1 MIGVGVTFS
10 IPRGAGSLDNVTLA
24 EILCR
29 CRCETERMANGAV
42 ETVEIV
48 EVGPRDGLQNE
59 ATLLSAADKLE
70 LIRRAIEAG
79 ARRIEATSF
88 VNPRLVPQMA
98 DAESVMAGVRA
109 PGFLP
114 DGVRAG
120 DVRYIGLVL
129 NLRGLDRALAA
140 GVDEVNVVVV
150 ASETFSRR
158 NQGVGIAEMLDSA
171 DHILAR
177 AKTAGVGTSVVIS
190 TAFGCPFEGEV
201 PPEQVLEIAARCLAA
216 GPDEVAIA
224 DTIGVGVPPQVRR
237 LVAGL
242 RDLPGG
248 ADVTLRAHFH
258 NTRNTGYANAL
269 AAVEAGVAVLDS
281 SLGGIGGCPFAPR
294 ATGNIA
300 TEDLAYLL
308 RRSGIHTGIDVGLA
322 AATGT
327 WVCDRLGKPA
337 PALLGRAG
345 DFPR

>member
-1 MIGVGVTFS
+1 MASDAAATIPGSVGS
-10 IPRGAGSLDNVTLA
+10 
-24 EILCR
+24 
-29 CRCETERMANGAV
+29 
-42 ETVEIV
+42 VEIV
-48 EVGPRDGLQNE
+48 EVSPRDGLQNE
-59 ATLLSAADKLE
+59 ATLLSTPDKLE

-98 DAESVMAGVRA
+98 DAEAVMAGVRA

-120 DVRYIGLVL
+120 DVRFVGLVL
-129 NLRGLDRALAA
+129 NPRGLDRALAA
-140 GVDEVNVVVV
+140 GVDEVNVVVA
-150 ASETFSRR
+150 ASDTFSRR
-158 NQGVGIAEMLDSA
+158 NQGVGMAEMLDSA
-171 DHILAR
+171 VQILAR
-177 AKTAGVGTSVVIS
+177 ATAAGLGTSVVIS
-190 TAFGCPFEGEV
+190 TAFGCPFEDEV
-201 PPEQVLEIAARCLAA
+201 PPGLVLEIAARCLAA

-224 DTIGVGVPPQVRR
+224 DTIGVGVPAQVRR
-237 LVAGL
+237 LVTGI

-248 ADVTLRAHFH
+248 ADVKLRAHFH

-269 AAVEAGVAVLDS
+269 AAVEAGVTVLDS
-281 SLGGIGGCPFAPR
+281 SLGGIGGCPFAPN

-327 WVCDRLGKPA
+327 WVADRLDRQPA
-337 PALLGRAG
+337 ALLGRAG